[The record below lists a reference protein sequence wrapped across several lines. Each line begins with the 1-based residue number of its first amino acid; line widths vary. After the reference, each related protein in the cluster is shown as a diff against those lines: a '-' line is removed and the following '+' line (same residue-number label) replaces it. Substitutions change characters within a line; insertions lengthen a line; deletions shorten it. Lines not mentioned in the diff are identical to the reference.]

1 MFLKPKWIQISFVKI
16 CKTYRQLRTGVAS
29 SLYFPVKTSFF
40 TFVKCCIFKNVSIKF
55 SNQILTKLN
64 VNEQEYEE
72 LPIFLVG
79 V

>member
-29 SLYFPVKTSFF
+29 NLYFPVKTTSFF
-40 TFVKCCIFKNVSIKF
+40 TFVKCCIFKNVFIKF

-72 LPIFLVG
+72 LPIFLE
-79 V
+79 